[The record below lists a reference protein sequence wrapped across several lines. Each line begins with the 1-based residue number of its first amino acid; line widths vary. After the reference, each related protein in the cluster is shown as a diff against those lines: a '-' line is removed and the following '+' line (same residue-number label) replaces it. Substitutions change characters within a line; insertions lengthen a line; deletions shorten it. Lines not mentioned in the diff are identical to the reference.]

1 MFKRYTIRSLLA
13 AMVAVS
19 LLCLVFNW
27 RHNRLVNHQQA
38 MRSLQSLGAEL
49 VMFTSKSGPQ
59 IVTDPSLIEQ
69 PFVNWISGVPTVQTT
84 VVSLVDPNINS
95 DDVSEMVPHLAA
107 LLPSPYQES
116 DGKPFIY
123 LIVSNQTCMTQEL
136 RNRIDAELPHFV
148 LTDFSDPKYRPS
160 RQVDGG
166 ITK

>member
-1 MFKRYTIRSLLA
+1 MFKRYTIRSLLV
-13 AMVAVS
+13 AMVVVS
-19 LLCLVFNW
+19 IFSLVLNW
-27 RHNRLVNHQQA
+27 RHSRLVNHQEA

-49 VMFTSKSGPQ
+49 VMFTSTSGAH
-59 IVTDPSLIEQ
+59 IVTDQTLIEQ
-69 PFVNWISGVPTVQTT
+69 PFVNWLSGTPTVQTI
-84 VVSLVDPNINS
+84 VVSLVDPDINS
-95 DDVSEMVPHLAA
+95 NDVSKMIPHLAA

-136 RNRIDAELPHFV
+136 RKRIDTELPHFV
-148 LTDFSDPKYRPS
+148 LTDFSDPRHRPP